1 MPRLALL
8 SFARPAVTNPFLE
21 QIRRHVRHADYR
33 PATKSELARQL
44 GVRADDRSAFRQAL
58 RTLEQS
64 GELVCGKRSRY
75 SRREPG
81 QDGGKAAEQR
91 ITGKIFFPPNET
103 RRHGFFRPDPE
114 SAARPELRGLERDI
128 FVPGRFAATAM
139 QGDRVAVKLAKKPA
153 PRWQRHVKGRSPRGQ
168 QDESAI
174 EAHVVEILERG
185 FPRIVGTFR
194 QHGRYAHLVPDHPS
208 LPTTFNLMGP
218 LLGAKNGDKVVGRLE
233 LWDSPLVPPIG
244 VLLEVLGRP
253 EDPGVDILSVIH
265 RYGLPT
271 HFPEA
276 VLAEAD
282 AIPEMIDPE
291 EIGRREDWR
300 DREVFTIDPED
311 ARDFD
316 DAICVHEFEA
326 AEGGGWELAVHI
338 ADVSHFVRTG
348 SALDREAK
356 KRGNSVYLADRVLPM
371 LPEKLSNGV
380 CSLKAGVDRL
390 THAVIMRFNAD
401 ARQTSARF
409 VPAVIRSRRRYSYEE
424 AFARLNLTH
433 GEIDRLEPGE
443 AALGHHLKRAWE
455 LARRLRERRF
465 RSGALELDFPEVR
478 AVVDERGRAIGVKRS
493 DYDESH
499 QLIEEFMLAANE
511 AVAYETKNALAPSL
525 YRVHE
530 DPDPDKLM
538 EFGEQARGYGHAVG
552 DVTLRPEL
560 QKLLAAIR
568 GRSEEHSLKIAL
580 LKSLKRAAYSPE
592 PMGHYGLAKLNYTH
606 FTSPIRRYA
615 DLVVHRVLRWLV
627 IGRNPVAPVE
637 AVDATP
643 AQGRLGEI
651 AKHISETERIAA
663 DAEQET
669 QRMKLLEY
677 LLSLTTDDR
686 ARTFEGIVYDVR
698 PIGAF
703 VELTDLMIK
712 GLIRKDDLPTGQGL
726 RFDAARNR
734 FAGFQGKTLLAV
746 GQKVNVRVARVDRA
760 RGFIDF
766 LLDR

>member
-1 MPRLALL
+1 
-8 SFARPAVTNPFLE
+8 VTNPFLD
-21 QIRRHVRHADYR
+21 QIQRHVRHPDFR

-44 GVRADDRSAFRQAL
+44 GIRPDDRAAFRQAL
-58 RTLEQS
+58 RALEQS

-75 SRREPG
+75 SLGTPG
-81 QDGGKAAEQR
+81 KGSGQASDQR
-91 ITGKIFFPPNET
+91 ITGTLFFPPNET
-103 RRHGFFRPDPE
+103 RRHGFFRPDAE

-139 QGDRVAVKLAKKPA
+139 QGDRVAVKLSKKAA
-153 PRWQRHVKGRSPRGQ
+153 PRWHRHVKGRSPRGQ
-168 QDESAI
+168 QPDESAL

-194 QHGRYAHLVPDHPS
+194 QHGRYAHLIPDHPS
-208 LPTTFNLMGP
+208 LPKTFNLMGP

-244 VLLEVLGRP
+244 ALIEVLGRP

-276 VLAEAD
+276 VLDEAA
-282 AIPEMIDPE
+282 AIPEAIEPA
-291 EIGRREDWR
+291 EIARREDWR

-338 ADVSHFVRTG
+338 ADVSHFVRTD

-380 CSLKAGVDRL
+380 CSLKPGVDRL
-390 THAVIMRFNAD
+390 THAVILRFNAD
-401 ARQTSARF
+401 ARQTSVRF
-409 VPAVIRSRRRYSYEE
+409 ASAVIRSRRRYSYEE

-433 GEIDRLEPGE
+433 GEIEHLEPAE

-455 LARRLRERRF
+455 LARRLRERRY
-465 RSGALELDFPEVR
+465 RGGALELDFPEVR
-478 AVVDERGRAIGVKRS
+478 AVVDERGKAIGVKRS

-511 AVAYETKNALAPSL
+511 AVASETKNALAPSL

-538 EFGEQARGYGHAVG
+538 EFGQQARGYGHPVG

-560 QKLLAAIR
+560 QKLLALIR
-568 GRSEEHSLKIAL
+568 GKPEEHSLKIAL
-580 LKSLKRAAYSPE
+580 LKSLKRAVYSAE
-592 PMGHYGLAKLNYTH
+592 PLGHYGLAKLNYTH

-615 DLVVHRVLRWLV
+615 DLVIHRVLRRLV
-627 IGRNPVAPVE
+627 VGRDPAAPVE
-637 AVDATP
+637 VTDATP
-643 AQGRLGEI
+643 AQGRLAEI

-686 ARTFEGIVYDVR
+686 ARAFDGIVYDVR

-712 GLIRKDDLPTGQGL
+712 GLIRKEDLPQGQGL
-726 RFDAARNR
+726 RFDATRNR

-746 GQKVNVRVARVDRA
+746 GQRVKVRVARVDRA
-760 RGFIDF
+760 RGYPQY
-766 LLDR
+766 RHHRPR